1 MISAIS
7 GLPAIVIASFNS
19 VEAKIDL
26 DSPKSPV
33 VYSRDADIN
42 SESKLNKTLA
52 NKNEENKVNYNE
64 LADKFQDI
72 LKDANLAIEFSV
84 DKDLK
89 RMIMKL
95 VDSETNE
102 VVRQLPP
109 DITLKIARIAAGV
122 MGNGSVADAKV

>member
-1 MISAIS
+1 MVSAIS
-7 GLPAIVIASFNS
+7 GLPAIVIESFS
-19 VEAKIDL
+19 AIEARIDL
-26 DSPKSPV
+26 DSRKTPV
-33 VYSRDADIN
+33 VYARDMDIN
-42 SESKLNKTLA
+42 SAGNFNTGKSNKI
-52 NKNEENKVNYNE
+52 EENKVNYND

-72 LKDANLAIEFSV
+72 LKDANLAIEFSM

-95 VDSETNE
+95 IDSETNE

-109 DITLKIARIAAGV
+109 DITLKIARIVAGA

>member
-1 MISAIS
+1 MVSAIS
-7 GLPAIVIASFNS
+7 GLPAIVIESFNAI
-19 VEAKIDL
+19 EARIDL
-26 DSPKSPV
+26 DSRKTPV

-42 SESKLNKTLA
+42 SQSKLNNGLSYRT
-52 NKNEENKVNYNE
+52 EENKVNYTE
-64 LADKFQDI
+64 LADKFQEI
-72 LKDANLAIEFSV
+72 LNDANLAIEFSM

-95 VDSETNE
+95 IDSETNE

-109 DITLKIARIAAGV
+109 DITLKIARIVAGA

>member
-7 GLPAIVIASFNS
+7 GLPAIVIESFNS
-19 VEAKIDL
+19 VEARIDL
-26 DSPKSPV
+26 DSRKNPV
-33 VYSRDADIN
+33 VYSRDVDIN
-42 SESKLNKTLA
+42 SESKLNKSLS
-52 NKNEENKVNYNE
+52 KKSEENKVNYKE

-72 LKDANLAIEFSV
+72 LKDANLAIEFSM

-109 DITLKIARIAAGV
+109 EITLKIARIVAGV

>member
-7 GLPAIVIASFNS
+7 GLPAIVIASFNT

-33 VYSRDADIN
+33 VYSRDTDIN

-64 LADKFQDI
+64 LVDKFQDI